1 MDNRETGVLR
11 GSLGP
16 VNLESE
22 PEIQHRALWQREK
35 KNLNTILSVMQHL
48 LGFVLV
54 LQKDGVWGTMY
65 RKGTT

>member
-1 MDNRETGVLR
+1 MNKTMDNRETGVLR

-35 KNLNTILSVMQHL
+35 KNLNTMLSVMQRL
-48 LGFVLV
+48 FGFVL
-54 LQKDGVWGTMY
+54 
-65 RKGTT
+65 